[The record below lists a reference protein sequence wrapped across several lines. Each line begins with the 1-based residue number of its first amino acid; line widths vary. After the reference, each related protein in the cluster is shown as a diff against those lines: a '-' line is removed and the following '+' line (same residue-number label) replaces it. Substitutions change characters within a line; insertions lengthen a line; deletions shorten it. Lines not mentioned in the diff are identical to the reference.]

1 MVVPPRIR
9 RGLSQE
15 VRSQSK
21 KIITRAM
28 GGKCC
33 ICGYN
38 KCIQALEFHHV
49 NPHEKDF
56 HFNKMKIFLNEELWR
71 ISSKLKESRT
81 NELIKESVEID
92 QKIQKIQDNIKNL
105 KIETIDEELIK
116 KVMLLQELVS
126 EVTA

>member
-1 MVVPPRIR
+1 MLLLADKQIKIEEALMDKAVFNRFVHRFNETYSNALLPEQKNV
-9 RGLSQE
+9 LS
-15 VRSQSK
+15 RY
-21 KIITRAM
+21 ITCK
-28 GGKCC
+28 GDD
-33 ICGYN
+33 I
-38 KCIQALEFHHV
+38 E
-49 NPHEKDF
+49 
-56 HFNKMKIFLNEELWR
+56 MKIFLNEELWR